1 MVGIA
6 LLCAAAAVSLSAG
19 PRMAED
25 IPPGI
30 TVRVYETAGLP
41 AALEQRA
48 FAEAGAL
55 LGAAFVNVR
64 WLDCTGANRAPTCAV
79 PLGPSEVVLVIRE
92 GGECSVTSATLGKA
106 LVLRRGGGVLATV
119 YFGQVACLAMTTN
132 ADVAVLLGRVTAHE
146 LGHLMMHTPKHS
158 PRGLMRER
166 WTPHEVRRNLAIDWA
181 FTAADA
187 AAMGCPR

>member
-6 LLCAAAAVSLSAG
+6 LLCAAAAVWMSPGPLMAG
-19 PRMAED
+19 D

-41 AALEQRA
+41 SALEQRA

-55 LGAAFVNVR
+55 LRAAFVDVR
-64 WLDCTGANRAPTCAV
+64 WLECTGANHAPACDV
-79 PLGPSEVVLVIRE
+79 PLGPSEFVLVIRK
-92 GGECSVTSATLGKA
+92 GGECPVISAALGKA
-106 LVLRRGGGVLATV
+106 LVPHRGGGVLATV

-146 LGHLMMHTPKHS
+146 LGHLMMQNPKHS

-166 WTPHEVRRNLAIDWA
+166 WTPHEVRRNHASDWA

-187 AAMGCPR
+187 AAMRCPQ